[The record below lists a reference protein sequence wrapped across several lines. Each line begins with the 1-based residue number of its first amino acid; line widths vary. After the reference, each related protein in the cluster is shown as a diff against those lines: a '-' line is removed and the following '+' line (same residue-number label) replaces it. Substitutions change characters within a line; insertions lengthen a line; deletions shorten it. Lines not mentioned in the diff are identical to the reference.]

1 MSVWV
6 NGSGGWL
13 NVRIRPN
20 TSTIGGMTN
29 GRSVM
34 NSTNGRA
41 RGTRSRTQKAVGTQE
56 PMLTMIVI
64 DADDER
70 VARGCSQNRSRVL
83 VRTLP

>member
-13 NVRIRPN
+13 YVLISPN
-20 TSTIGGMTN
+20 TRTIGGMTN

-41 RGTRSRTQKAVGTQE
+41 RGIRSRTQNAVGTMSA
-56 PMLTMIVI
+56 MLMTMVMMPTTN
-64 DADDER
+64 E
-70 VARGCSQNRSRVL
+70 
-83 VRTLP
+83 